1 MIKKKWYMLF
11 AMLIFLT
18 GPAAGWAQ
26 KAPAKPMILK
36 ASIQTPAKMPFA
48 QILYWWLDEVEKRSG
63 GRINFER
70 YPGESL
76 AKAAEQLDAL
86 ESGMADV
93 SLFVTTYT
101 PGKIPLNTITALPFS
116 LQYAWHIP
124 SFRTDCGLLLPQE

>member
-1 MIKKKWYMLF
+1 
-11 AMLIFLT
+11 
-18 GPAAGWAQ
+18 
-26 KAPAKPMILK
+26 MILK
-36 ASIQTPAKMPFA
+36 ASIQTPANMPFA

-63 GRINFER
+63 GRIKFER

-101 PGKIPLNTITALPFS
+101 PGKIPLNTLTALPFS
-116 LQYAWHIP
+116 L
-124 SFRTDCGLLLPQE
+124 RECLR